1 MKNKILITL
10 LTVTSCIVLLSGC
23 AKREIKNSSAQSNNS
38 EKIELNI
45 SAAASLKEAM
55 ADIQEKFKSIEPNTD
70 LVVNYGSSG
79 SLQQQIEQGAP
90 CDIFISA
97 GQSQM
102 KKLDEENLL
111 LESTKKDLVKNELV
125 LIGPKSTAITSI
137 NDLKTDKVKKIAAGE
152 PSSVPAGKYADETF
166 NNLNIK
172 SDIESKLVFAKDVKE
187 VLAWSI
193 SGNADVGFVYL
204 SDALN
209 NKDAKIIETIPE
221 TCHSPITYPISIV
234 KNTSKSDVTKQVDT
248 AKQFEDFL
256 FTDDAKNIFE
266 KYGYKSID

>member
-10 LTVTSCIVLLSGC
+10 LAVTSCIVLLSGC
-23 AKREIKNSSAQSNNS
+23 AKKEIKNSSAQSNNS

-55 ADIQEKFKSIEPNTD
+55 GDIQKKFKSIEPNTD

-102 KKLDEENLL
+102 KKLDEKNLL
-111 LESTKKDLVKNELV
+111 LESTKKDLVKNDLV
-125 LIGPKSTAITSI
+125 LIGPNSTTITSI
-137 NDLKTDKVKKIAAGE
+137 EDLKTDKVKKIAAGE

-209 NKDAKIIETIPE
+209 NKDAKIIETISE
-221 TCHSPITYPISIV
+221 ESHSPITYPIAII
-234 KNTSKSDVTKQVDT
+234 KNTSKQEAS
-248 AKQFEDFL
+248 KQFEDFL